1 MPNKLSDAQKLIVD
15 CESPQIIVKACPGSG
30 KTFSV
35 AARLARLLQSNNL
48 GRHQGIAVLSFTNT
62 ACGEIKKKLKEE
74 FGITEE
80 IGYPHFIGTID
91 SFINNY
97 IFLPYGHLKMGCKR
111 RPEIAGTEF
120 NKWHEYDSSLT
131 KYGNKNGISFVRDRD
146 PRYYFDKVS
155 FDQKG
160 NLLRLMPY
168 QSFTF
173 GKPDWDK
180 HHKVDG
186 SFKKCILDL
195 MNMKRAI
202 FKEGKANQADAN
214 FIAYKTIKNKPTIGK
229 NLVER
234 FPIIIIDE
242 AQDSTDIQM
251 SIIDL
256 LIKCGLKN
264 IMLIG
269 DPDQAIFEWNTANPE
284 LFKQKW
290 DNKKDWHQLE
300 LKENFRS
307 STNICNLLNS
317 FYGNTIIS
325 KADDKD
331 CLETPDII
339 VHDESVGR
347 IREIQKRFYEKCSE
361 LGISKDEIA
370 IVYRGKS
377 FGEEYF
383 DIEEENGYNKEL
395 PWVNK
400 KYYVRDIAH
409 GKYLTEIGDFKAGIK
424 LLEKGYL
431 KRLLDKTTI
440 SSKEIQAYK
449 DEKGYRVFRNEL
461 FDFIEKL
468 GTIKDSSLK
477 IWQEATKNNGVVLP
491 IVASRSDVKVEKL
504 FYYDD
509 TTNKDKYINT
519 IHSVKGM
526 SLDAILVFLRKK
538 AGSTNY
544 TTILKS
550 DNEEKRVVYVAFSR
564 PRKLLWIA
572 VPNDDVE
579 CWRSFLYRTEK
590 TENCTVQQVFDF
602 EFN

>member
-1 MPNKLSDAQKLIVD
+1 MMPIELSVDQKLIVD

-30 KTFSV
+30 KTLSV

-48 GRHQGIAVLSFTNT
+48 GRHKGIAVLSFTNT
-62 ACGEIKKKLKEE
+62 ACEEIKKKLKGE
-74 FGITEE
+74 FGRTEE

-97 IFLPYGHLKMGCKR
+97 VFLPYGHLEMGCTV
-111 RPEIAGTEF
+111 RPEIVGTEF
-120 NKWHEYDSSLT
+120 NKWHNYDSSKKNYDRT
-131 KYGNKNGISFVRDRD
+131 KIID
-146 PRYYFDKVS
+146 PNYFFDKVS
-155 FDQKG
+155 FDKKN
-160 NLLRLMPY
+160 NLLRLAPY
-168 QSFTF
+168 QTFNF
-173 GKPDWDK
+173 GKEYWVDQR
-180 HHKVDG
+180 KVNQEY
-186 SFKKCILDL
+186 KKYILDL

-202 FKEGKANQADAN
+202 YKDGKANQADAN
-214 FIAYKTIKNKPTIGK
+214 YISYRTIKEKPTIGK

-256 LIKCGLKN
+256 LIKYGLKN

-331 CLETPDII
+331 CMEIPNII
-339 VHDESVGR
+339 VHDGSVAR
-347 IREIQKRFYEKCSE
+347 IRDIQNQFYEKCSE
-361 LGISKDEIA
+361 LEISNDEMA

-377 FGEEYF
+377 FGEDYF
-383 DIEEENGYNKEL
+383 DIEEENSYSKDL

-431 KRLLDKTTI
+431 KMLLDKTTI

-461 FDFIEKL
+461 FSFIEKL

-477 IWQEATKNNGVVLP
+477 IWQEATENNGVVLP

-526 SLDAILVFLRKK
+526 SLDAILVFLKK
-538 AGSTNY
+538 QAGSTNY

-550 DNEEKRVVYVAFSR
+550 GNEEKRVVYVAFSR
-564 PRKLLWIA
+564 PRKLLWIV
-572 VPNDDVE
+572 VPNDDID
-579 CWRSFLYRTEK
+579 CWKGFSYPTKKEK
-590 TENCTVQQVFDF
+590 CPVQQ
-602 EFN
+602 EFNFEEI

>member
-1 MPNKLSDAQKLIVD
+1 MPIELSNAQKLIVD
-15 CESPQIIVKACPGSG
+15 CESSQIIVKACPGSG
-30 KTFSV
+30 KTLSV

-62 ACGEIKKKLKEE
+62 ACEEIKKKLKGE
-74 FGITEE
+74 FGRTEE

-97 IFLPYGHLKMGCKR
+97 IFLPYGHLEMGCKG
-111 RPEIAGTEF
+111 RPEIVGTEF
-120 NKWHEYDSSLT
+120 NKWHEYDLSLT
-131 KYGNKNGISFVRDRD
+131 GYYYDHGVRKVRDRD
-146 PRYYFDKVS
+146 PNYYFDKVS
-155 FDQKG
+155 FKIENDIE
-160 NLLRLMPY
+160 
-168 QSFTF
+168 
-173 GKPDWDK
+173 KPFPLCPPSSYHFSWSNPRSRNKIQRVIEVK
-180 HHKVDG
+180 HTHFEK
-186 SFKKCILDL
+186 
-195 MNMKRAI
+195 
-202 FKEGKANQADAN
+202 GKANQADAN
-214 FIAYKTIKNKPTIGK
+214 YIALKTIKGK
-229 NLVER
+229 SAIARNLVER

-256 LIKCGLKN
+256 LIKSGLKN

-325 KADDKD
+325 KADDKN

-339 VHDESVGR
+339 VHDGSVAR
-347 IREIQKRFYEKCSE
+347 IRDIQNQFYEKCSE
-361 LGISKDEIA
+361 LGISNNEMA

-383 DIEEENGYNKEL
+383 DIEEENGSNKEL
-395 PWVNK
+395 PWINNL
-400 KYYVRDIAH
+400 YYVRDIAH
-409 GKYLTEIGDFKAGIK
+409 GKYLTEIGNFKAGIR

-431 KRLLDKTTI
+431 KMLLDKTTI
-440 SSKEIQAYK
+440 SSKEIQGYK

-461 FDFIEKL
+461 FGFIEKL
-468 GTIKDSSLK
+468 GAIKDSSLK
-477 IWQEATKNNGVVLP
+477 IWHEATKNNGVVLP

-509 TTNKDKYINT
+509 TINKDKYINT

-526 SLDAILVFLRKK
+526 SLDAILVFLKK
-538 AGSTNY
+538 QASSTNY
-544 TTILKS
+544 KTILKS

-564 PRKLLWIA
+564 PRKLLWIV
-572 VPNDDVE
+572 VPNEDID
-579 CWRSFLYRTEK
+579 CWKGFLYPTRK
-590 TENCTVQQVFDF
+590 GVSPVQQKFNF
-602 EFN
+602 EEI

>member
-1 MPNKLSDAQKLIVD
+1 MPIELSFAQKRIVV
-15 CESPQIIVKACPGSG
+15 CKSPQIIVKACPGSG
-30 KTFSV
+30 KTLSV

-62 ACGEIKKKLKEE
+62 ACEEIKKKLKDE
-74 FGITEE
+74 FGMSEE

-91 SFINNY
+91 SFINNF
-97 IFLPYGHLKMGCKR
+97 IFLPYGHLEMGCST
-111 RPEIAGTEF
+111 RPEIVGTEF
-120 NKWHEYDSSLT
+120 NKWYEYDNSKT
-131 KYGNKNGISFVRDRD
+131 KYRFDKFKKEPVLAARDS
-146 PRYYFDKVS
+146 RYYFDKVS
-155 FDQKG
+155 LDIKG
-160 NLLRLMPY
+160 KLLRMSRY
-168 QSFTF
+168 QDFLF
-173 GKPDWDK
+173 VKDDWDNQNK
-180 HHKVDG
+180 KNG
-186 SFKKCILDL
+186 EIKKCISDL
-195 MNMKRAI
+195 KEMKHVI

-214 FIAYKTIKNKPTIGK
+214 YIAYKIIKERPTIGK

-307 STNICNLLNS
+307 STNICELLNS

-331 CLETPDII
+331 CLETPNII

-347 IREIQKRFYEKCSE
+347 IRDIQKQFYEKCSE
-361 LGISKDEIA
+361 LGISNDEMA

-400 KYYVRDIAH
+400 NYYVRDIAH

-431 KRLLDKTTI
+431 KMLLDKTTI

-461 FDFIEKL
+461 FGFIEKL
-468 GTIKDSSLK
+468 GAIKDSSLK
-477 IWQEATKNNGVVLP
+477 NWQEATKNNGVVLP

-509 TTNKDKYINT
+509 TINKDKYINT

-544 TTILKS
+544 RTILMT

-564 PRKLLWIA
+564 PRKLLWIV
-572 VPNDDVE
+572 VPNDDID
-579 CWRSFLYRTEK
+579 CWRGFLYPTTKEK
-590 TENCTVQQVFDF
+590 CPVQQEF
-602 EFN
+602 EFD